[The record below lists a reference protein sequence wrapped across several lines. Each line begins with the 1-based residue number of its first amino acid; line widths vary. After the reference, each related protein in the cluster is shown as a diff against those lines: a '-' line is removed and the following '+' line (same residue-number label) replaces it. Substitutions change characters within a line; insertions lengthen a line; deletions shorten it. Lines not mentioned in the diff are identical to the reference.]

1 MEHGGNLVSSGERA
15 CEGESST
22 TSSSDS
28 PSLPT
33 HSQGQQQQ
41 QPQHLSQQ
49 KIPPPR
55 PPRSKVPPVPVSST
69 NCLKSKSLS
78 DTITGSSSSLT
89 AATAST
95 GLTMASASEKAA
107 STAVF
112 TITPNPISVGATTAA
127 AAAAVSTTE
136 VTLTSAS
143 EDAISVKKLPD
154 YCPPAEDTLGM
165 TPAELALIQKRIQLK
180 RILPCIR
187 FEDLESDRGHDESR
201 SLEMVDKR
209 LADVHRD
216 VMRRTENRYLVM
228 EASTFGDKVFTGT
241 LIILTILGILVLFW
255 FRNFGP
261 GLHLL
266 HEAESDRL

>member
-1 MEHGGNLVSSGERA
+1 M
-15 CEGESST
+15 
-22 TSSSDS
+22 
-28 PSLPT
+28 
-33 HSQGQQQQ
+33 
-41 QPQHLSQQ
+41 
-49 KIPPPR
+49 
-55 PPRSKVPPVPVSST
+55 PPVPVSST

-78 DTITGSSSSLT
+78 DTITGSSL
-89 AATAST
+89 ATAST
-95 GLTMASASEKAA
+95 GLTMDSVASEKAVSASAA

-112 TITPNPISVGATTAA
+112 TITPNPISVGAPTAA
-127 AAAAVSTTE
+127 TAAVSTTE

-154 YCPPAEDTLGM
+154 YCQPAEDTLGM
-165 TPAELALIQKRIQLK
+165 TPAELALIQKRIQLR

-187 FEDLESDRGHDESR
+187 FEDLESERGVDESR

-228 EASTFGDKVFTGT
+228 EAATFGDKLFTGT

-261 GLHLL
+261 GLHMM
-266 HEAESDRL
+266 HEVESDRL

>member
-1 MEHGGNLVSSGERA
+1 M
-15 CEGESST
+15 
-22 TSSSDS
+22 
-28 PSLPT
+28 
-33 HSQGQQQQ
+33 
-41 QPQHLSQQ
+41 
-49 KIPPPR
+49 
-55 PPRSKVPPVPVSST
+55 PPVPVSST

-127 AAAAVSTTE
+127 TAAAAAPVSTTE
-136 VTLTSAS
+136 ATLTSAS

-154 YCPPAEDTLGM
+154 YCAPAEDTLGM

-187 FEDLESDRGHDESR
+187 FEDLESERGHDESR

-266 HEAESDRL
+266 HEVESDRL

>member
-1 MEHGGNLVSSGERA
+1 MERGFVGGGGGGG
-15 CEGESST
+15 EGESST

-28 PSLPT
+28 PSI
-33 HSQGQQQQ
+33 QGQ
-41 QPQHLSQQ
+41 QPQHPQQQQQ

-78 DTITGSSSSLT
+78 DTIT
-89 AATAST
+89 AAST
-95 GLTMASASEKAA
+95 GLTMEAASEKA

-127 AAAAVSTTE
+127 TAAAAAPVSTTE

-154 YCPPAEDTLGM
+154 YSAPAEDTLGM

-187 FEDLESDRGHDESR
+187 FEDLESERGHDESR

-266 HEAESDRL
+266 HEVESDRL

>member
-33 HSQGQQQQ
+33 HSQGQQQ

-112 TITPNPISVGATTAA
+112 TITPNPISVGATT

>member
-1 MEHGGNLVSSGERA
+1 M
-15 CEGESST
+15 
-22 TSSSDS
+22 
-28 PSLPT
+28 
-33 HSQGQQQQ
+33 
-41 QPQHLSQQ
+41 
-49 KIPPPR
+49 
-55 PPRSKVPPVPVSST
+55 PPVPVSST

-127 AAAAVSTTE
+127 AAVSTTE

-154 YCPPAEDTLGM
+154 YSAPAEDTLGM

-187 FEDLESDRGHDESR
+187 FEDLESERGHDESR

-266 HEAESDRL
+266 HEVESDRL

>member
-1 MEHGGNLVSSGERA
+1 MEHGFVGGGGGGG
-15 CEGESST
+15 EGESST

-28 PSLPT
+28 PSI
-33 HSQGQQQQ
+33 QGQ
-41 QPQHLSQQ
+41 QPQHPQQQQ

-112 TITPNPISVGATTAA
+112 TITPNPISVGATTVA

-154 YCPPAEDTLGM
+154 YSAPAEDTLGM

>member
-1 MEHGGNLVSSGERA
+1 MEHGGNLVSGERA

-28 PSLPT
+28 PSI
-33 HSQGQQQQ
+33 QGQ
-41 QPQHLSQQ
+41 QPQHPQQQQ

-78 DTITGSSSSLT
+78 DTIT
-89 AATAST
+89 AAST
-95 GLTMASASEKAA
+95 GLTMEAASEKA

-112 TITPNPISVGATTAA
+112 TITPNPISVGATTVA

-154 YCPPAEDTLGM
+154 YSAPAEDTLGM

-187 FEDLESDRGHDESR
+187 FEDLESERGHDESR

-266 HEAESDRL
+266 HEVESDRL